1 LMPGKLDEI
10 CNTASSTGHLLVP
23 KLTTNL
29 ADSMLHNL
37 LFAILALRKQASKR
51 LFLQR

>member
-37 LFAILALRKQASKR
+37 LFAILE
-51 LFLQR
+51 LQDWSQS